1 MTAYPTNVAAVL
13 VKYNGQPNPSDCGDY
28 VDEIKLDVDTGSCFI
43 LYPEEPNQ
51 TGEVLACEVSTYK
64 VDDAGRE
71 TDLLLQT
78 IADREF
84 TNVCKLIPGYSKR
97 LKIFTASVPCTPRD
111 AGHDVELGS
120 FTLKLYCR
128 SRCIKDSKLWSP
140 GVDVVDP
147 KNTTWNGG
155 PCQLVCRKGDFN
167 QIQMFYYDRI
177 YEIESGVYIFKLTDQ
192 EEIDIIW
199 NTLPVEKRIVDEWGD
214 LNNLVI
220 QPVSF
225 VIVPSTIWTD
235 VFSTLKLVDG
245 EEHFKNKDKRA
256 MSLATYYLNDDT
268 DKLILARIHND
279 QLKFE
284 CMNLQLTLDFMTL
297 LFLTVLLLFL
307 TLLVV
312 Y

>member
-1 MTAYPTNVAAVL
+1 
-13 VKYNGQPNPSDCGDY
+13 
-28 VDEIKLDVDTGSCFI
+28 
-43 LYPEEPNQ
+43 
-51 TGEVLACEVSTYK
+51 
-64 VDDAGRE
+64 
-71 TDLLLQT
+71 
-78 IADREF
+78 
-84 TNVCKLIPGYSKR
+84 
-97 LKIFTASVPCTPRD
+97 
-111 AGHDVELGS
+111 
-120 FTLKLYCR
+120 
-128 SRCIKDSKLWSP
+128 
-140 GVDVVDP
+140 
-147 KNTTWNGG
+147 
-155 PCQLVCRKGDFN
+155 
-167 QIQMFYYDRI
+167 MFYYDRI